1 MVDLSEIAPKIVGK
15 VIARESGYVC
25 VFDAIEGMPENYLIG
40 FKDLLCAVSSDDGVS
55 ITGILSLSEVQQ
67 LIIHGAK
74 LSITTDA
81 LHAFRLWCLLRPPPH
96 TFEDLWRAV
105 GVRGESECAKIVCC
119 SVHPA
124 SPILLSPYRR
134 NGIQHM
140 LVSCFHCGNRVIEL
154 IGDCPVLVATVGS
167 LVVGFDGVYF
177 NPIPDDAKKD
187 SPTERVWK
195 SHREALLEDN

>member
-1 MVDLSEIAPKIVGK
+1 VFDLNEIAPKIVGK

-25 VFDAIEGMPENYLIG
+25 VFDAIEGMPENYLIE
-40 FKDLLCAVSSDDGVS
+40 FKDSLCAVSSDEDVS
-55 ITGILSLSEVQQ
+55 VTGILSLAEVQQ

-74 LSITTDA
+74 LSITADA
-81 LHAFRLWCLLRPPPH
+81 LHAFRLWCLLRPPPQ

-105 GVRGESECAKIVCC
+105 GVQGKSECAKNVCC
-119 SVHPA
+119 SVHTG

-140 LVSCFHCGNRVIEL
+140 LVSCFHCGNKIIEL
-154 IGDCPVLVATVGS
+154 IGDCPVLVATVGN

-177 NPIPDDAKKD
+177 NPIRDEVSKD
-187 SPTERVWK
+187 SSTERVWK